1 MFSPNEE
8 LKEIATENLKL
19 LMAPYYEADVLFRI
33 MDKRAERVKLA
44 HVFYIEYLRLLQHY
58 GVLEKEQ
65 VKQLKRI
72 TKKQKVQY
80 TLERTDA
87 QPEDIKEMQE
97 MIKDLQASKP
107 SPYEDRDSKIA
118 EFRLKKMISQQ
129 LDDLKNYSDE
139 EMKRDFYMAQIR
151 HSVLEAFEQLRTIDM
166 ELDILKHQAKL
177 TPEQIAEN

>member
-8 LKEIATENLKL
+8 LKEVVTEHLKL

-33 MDKRAERVKLA
+33 MDKRMERVKLA

-65 VKQLKRI
+65 ADQLKRI
-72 TKKQKVQY
+72 TKKQKITY
-80 TLERTDA
+80 TMERTDA

-97 MIKDLQASKP
+97 MIKELQASRP

-118 EFRLKKMISQQ
+118 EFRLKKMISTQ

-139 EMKRDFYMAQIR
+139 DMKREFYMAQIK
-151 HSVLEAFEQLRTIDM
+151 HSILCSFEQLRTIDF
-166 ELDILKHQAKL
+166 ELDILRHQA
-177 TPEQIAEN
+177 